1 MTITLANKNGH
12 VIRRWEREG
21 KGSVTLR
28 PCPTCQ
34 VIVEWEDG
42 LPTWRH
48 MLKGCFGRG
57 KPSATYWG

>member
-34 VIVEWEDG
+34 VIVE
-42 LPTWRH
+42 
-48 MLKGCFGRG
+48 
-57 KPSATYWG
+57 

>member
-1 MTITLANKNGH
+1 MPRPKSAAKRLHCAVAPDLDKLVRGCLDPLKGV
-12 VIRRWEREG
+12 VI
-21 KGSVTLR
+21 
-28 PCPTCQ
+28 
-34 VIVEWEDG
+34 EDG